1 MVRKFVGIV
10 LREVPYRESSSII
23 SVLTEDNG
31 IMGFLALGCKRK
43 NSHLGGVT
51 APLTYGEF
59 CVNYRERGLC
69 TLIEVGVINSFL
81 KLRRNLVSN
90 ACSLYLLE
98 LAGRVYEQEEDM
110 DIFEILI
117 KSLVKINDGVDAVVM
132 TLVLS
137 LKFLKPLGIT
147 PNFNGCVECGNTD
160 VVTLSS
166 YKGGF
171 LCVDH
176 LGDEKMVDVRTLKII
191 RMLYYI
197 DIDRINSLDL
207 SGEIVQ
213 EIVCFISDYYDRYS
227 GIYLKSKDFLQR
239 IIGDIYE

>member
-43 NSHLGGVT
+43 NSRLGGVT

-69 TLIEVGVINSFL
+69 TLIEVSVINSFL

-98 LAGRVYEQEEDM
+98 LAGRVYE
-110 DIFEILI
+110 
-117 KSLVKINDGVDAVVM
+117 
-132 TLVLS
+132 
-137 LKFLKPLGIT
+137 
-147 PNFNGCVECGNTD
+147 
-160 VVTLSS
+160 
-166 YKGGF
+166 
-171 LCVDH
+171 
-176 LGDEKMVDVRTLKII
+176 
-191 RMLYYI
+191 
-197 DIDRINSLDL
+197 
-207 SGEIVQ
+207 
-213 EIVCFISDYYDRYS
+213 
-227 GIYLKSKDFLQR
+227 
-239 IIGDIYE
+239 